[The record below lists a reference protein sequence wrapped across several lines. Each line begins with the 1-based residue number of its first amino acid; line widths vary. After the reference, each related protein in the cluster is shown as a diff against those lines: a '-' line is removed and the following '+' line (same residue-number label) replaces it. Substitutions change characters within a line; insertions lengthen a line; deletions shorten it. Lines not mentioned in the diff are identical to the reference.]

1 MWFSFNKF
9 FNENVPGLEILN
21 KIMLTIDVQQ
31 LIEDCKDIVAITPEG
46 IAVLVR
52 KGLLTDNEAL
62 MLHLLARYLGQRI
75 GVSETASLSKEALQD
90 GLGKN
95 AKIVSTRLGEL
106 CRKGYVVKM
115 NGDYKISTI
124 GIKTLQDELLP
135 RLKAKPKT

>member
-1 MWFSFNKF
+1 M
-9 FNENVPGLEILN
+9 PGLEILN

-46 IAVLVR
+46 IAVLVL

>member
-124 GIKTLQDELLP
+124 GIKTLQDEFLQ